1 MRFLLIFIALF
12 LYAKEY
18 SILLCSFTKLNKMR
32 KFLIFSLLLLT
43 SSLYAKY
50 FSLQYYTST
59 IKKYA
64 YNYKKNYCN
73 KNCFIYVTDRGYYTV
88 REGIFKSVKS
98 VNKYIKFN
106 KIRNYTIVPI
116 DLIKLKNN
124 RTNEKKVFNIFGV
137 VYKEENETKKINISD
152 KKFSKE
158 VNVSTKVELPLY
170 AKFSLELTKYNK
182 SNIAK
187 LLKQHDKLPVM
198 DRIQGEI
205 NVGNIAKAYKDVYFN
220 MKHNYSDY
228 LSYKQAR
235 DLYMQYSN
243 RLNILTK
250 FNNID
255 KINSIENNTNLK
267 IYIFNPYYLY
277 ISNDSIISKN
287 NNSTYKNIQTLD
299 IETNIGLKALTNRGS
314 IYAQIGYRK
323 SYETFLE
330 YLLKYNTIITKY
342 ISYEGKLGFNQKSDG
357 ENTYLLY
364 AGKKDY
370 FSNNFTFNLTNKD
383 SIYLNV
389 DYSKFYSQDS
399 VYLGDSIMEYI
410 KYMHKLRVTY
420 PDFSY
425 YTYFKNSNYK
435 QTDKK
440 GDIKNIS
447 TIENFDTLSKSYY
460 ETGVG
465 FLFGW
470 RHYDTYTK
478 IWRPFLDSSIFYNNL
493 TNVGVNISLGIGGS
507 IYHQD
512 NLSFGINY
520 STPQNNINNYFEVL
534 INYNLWF

>member
-1 MRFLLIFIALF
+1 MRFLLIFISLF

-18 SILLCSFTKLNKMR
+18 SIWVCSSTKLDE
-32 KFLIFSLLLLT
+32 IE
-43 SSLYAKY
+43 
-50 FSLQYYTST
+50 
-59 IKKYA
+59 
-64 YNYKKNYCN
+64 KNYLKFKTYPN
-73 KNCFIYVTDRGYYTV
+73 ARIAKIGNYYVLKIGKANRIKSLRKLLKTV
-88 REGIFKSVKS
+88 RIEYKSAFIKNIKWNMEKVI
-98 VNKYIKFN
+98 KYN
-106 KIRNYTIVPI
+106 E
-116 DLIKLKNN
+116 KLENI
-124 RTNEKKVFNIFGV
+124 TNEKVFNIFGV

-182 SNIAK
+182 SNIVK

-198 DRIQGEI
+198 DRVQGEI

-299 IETNIGLKALTNRGS
+299 IETNIGLETLTNRGS